1 MMAIRASHRRLQ
13 SRLADLA
20 LSTQP
25 VGYPTDPSEVD
36 ANFVARL
43 QSLAIASSV
52 TPSRRST
59 RVRRQLGAVVG
70 AVGILG
76 WAGAAAAGASVGLA
90 ATGNLPAP
98 VQNVVADVLD
108 VVNVNIPRPDPTPES
123 GVPAPGSSTTTEDE
137 ARPNSTDTQD
147 RLIETDTDES
157 GTPESEIST
166 TSPTSTTTTL
176 PEVSEGNTF
185 TGGVVACNTPAAANN
200 PNCFERIDD
209 DTISLV
215 PSIPACNTPAA

>member
-1 MMAIRASHRRLQ
+1 MMTIRASHRRLQ

-20 LSTQP
+20 LSTEP

-43 QSLAIASSV
+43 QSLAIASSI
-52 TPSRRST
+52 TPSGRST
-59 RVRRQLGAVVG
+59 RLRRQLGAVVG

-108 VVNVNIPRPDPTPES
+108 LEPMDH
-123 GVPAPGSSTTTEDE
+123 
-137 ARPNSTDTQD
+137 
-147 RLIETDTDES
+147 LILE
-157 GTPESEIST
+157 
-166 TSPTSTTTTL
+166 
-176 PEVSEGNTF
+176 
-185 TGGVVACNTPAAANN
+185 
-200 PNCFERIDD
+200 
-209 DTISLV
+209 
-215 PSIPACNTPAA
+215 